1 MIPISIWDNPDL
13 KTAGDFIKLDA
24 VGDSCSGV
32 IQAIRAHKW
41 DDGKVDPQIMLTTD
55 DGQEKSLTAGQIRL
69 KALLTEQRP
78 EAGDHITVTLVD
90 IEKRAGG
97 KTLKHFELV
106 TKRAGDPTIPKP
118 GTAAPASNGWTEPV
132 AQPPAP
138 PVAVAGGAQTADPA
152 AVAAALAALTPDQRA
167 AMGLPAA

>member
-1 MIPISIWDNPDL
+1 MSIWDNPDL

-32 IQAIRAHKW
+32 INAIRAHKW

-55 DGQEKSLTAGQIRL
+55 DGQDKSLTAGQIRL

-78 EAGDHITVTLVD
+78 EAGDHITVTLTD

-97 KTLKHFELV
+97 KTLKHFSLI
-106 TKRAGDPTIPKP
+106 TKRAGDPTIPVS
-118 GTAAPASNGWTEPV
+118 GQAAPVGNGWTEPV
-132 AQPPAP
+132 AAP
-138 PVAVAGGAQTADPA
+138 PVAVVASAPQIADPA